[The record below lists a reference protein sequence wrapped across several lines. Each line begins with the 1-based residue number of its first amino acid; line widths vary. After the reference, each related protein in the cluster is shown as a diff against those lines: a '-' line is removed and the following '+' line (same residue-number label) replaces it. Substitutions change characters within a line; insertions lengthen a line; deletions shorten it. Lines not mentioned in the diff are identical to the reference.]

1 MPTTLIPAGY
11 RQDAKGN
18 LVPEKNIRAIDQ
30 ARDELVG
37 ELASEAKRLHALLA
51 AFKLRAHA
59 DIAAFV
65 QLSAEQ
71 YRVVIG
77 GKKGNVTLLTFDGRY
92 KIIRQIQ
99 ESIRFDER
107 LQAAK
112 ALIDACLVEW
122 TEGASPEI
130 RAIINDAFR
139 MDHQGNI
146 RTGQVLQLRR
156 LQIEDDRWQRAMV
169 AIGEAVQVVGS
180 KSYVRIYER
189 DDKGTYQPITLD
201 MAGV

>member
-1 MPTTLIPAGY
+1 MPSAILPAGY
-11 RQDAKGN
+11 RQDARGN
-18 LVPEKNIRAIDQ
+18 LIPEKNIRPIDQ
-30 ARDELVG
+30 ARDELVQ
-37 ELASEAKRLHALLA
+37 ELADEAKRLHAQLS

-59 DIAAFV
+59 DIEAFI

-71 YRVVIG
+71 YRVTIG
-77 GKKGNVTLLTFDGRY
+77 GKKGNVTLLSFNGRY

-112 ALIDACLVEW
+112 ALIDDCLTEW
-122 TEGASPEI
+122 TVDASPEI

-139 MDHQGNI
+139 MDNQGNI

-156 LQIEDDRWQRAMV
+156 LKIDDERWVRAMA

-180 KSYVRIYER
+180 KSYVRVYER
-189 DDKGTYQPITLD
+189 DDKGAYQSITLD